1 MSQIKVT
8 NIAQT
13 NVSPEIL
20 ASHAAMMCYN
30 AETPE
35 LGRTIDVKKRLFDTG
50 HHSTLEHNYW
60 TFMIENIPVSSVI
73 FGLHLTAP
81 FYDTDQRS
89 GRFSKMY
96 DNPDMEDI
104 RHTLETYYP
113 DAEQKIITQACDF
126 IERGLKIY
134 ADNKNK
140 VTEMARDAIHRERP
154 NASDKY
160 VESNA
165 PKFAQE
171 QLRMFVS
178 MIAPTALDWTVD
190 LATICAFY
198 RTAWTP
204 FMRDTM
210 DKIAEQIKTEHPD
223 IAYMFDPNMRNTKLK
238 EPAFATQELNY
249 TPEAMGLICTKRIP
263 KYMGI
268 KTQPEFE
275 LLDYKYDDKLFQPN
289 KAQDMV
295 DVSQFDPDYMDNS
308 LMYVRSRIHIDT
320 GATMGQDQR
329 HRSIKRSK
337 PMFTGYF
344 YLPPLLD
351 KAGLKPTADNWMRD
365 FYNMVRNPEIPNGF
379 ATSIAPYGAMVE
391 YDKHADLNALI
402 HEQGKR
408 TCWCAQEA
416 IYHLACDLRR
426 ELAKQI
432 GENAAVLKYLT
443 PPCLS
448 MGHCVE
454 GNRYCGRPL
463 KDEIL
468 ANYFRDRQI

>member
-1 MSQIKVT
+1 MSQVKVT
-8 NIAQT
+8 KIAET
-13 NVSPEIL
+13 DKDPTTL
-20 ASHAAMMCYN
+20 ASHAARMCYT
-30 AETPE
+30 AESPK
-35 LGRTIDVKKRLFDTG
+35 LGDTIDVKKRLFDTG

-60 TFMIENIPVSSVI
+60 TFMIEDIPVSSVV

-96 DNPDMEDI
+96 DNPDMADI
-104 RHTLETYYP
+104 KNTLETYYP
-113 DAEQKIITQACDF
+113 KVQQRYITEASAF
-126 IERGLKIY
+126 INHGLNIY
-134 ADNKNK
+134 ANNKNK

-154 NASDKY
+154 NANDKY

-204 FMRDTM
+204 FMRDVM
-210 DKIAEQIKTEHPD
+210 DKIVANIKTTHPD
-223 IAYMFDPNMRNTKLK
+223 IAYMFDESARSTKDWSPK
-238 EPAFATQELNY
+238 FPDKYYGTR
-249 TPEAMGLICTKRIP
+249 KR
-263 KYMGI
+263 
-268 KTQPEFE
+268 PEF
-275 LLDYKYDDKLFQPN
+275 LLLNHYYRRCEFTENQSRDT
-289 KAQDMV
+289 V
-295 DVSQFDPDYMDNS
+295 DTLQFSPEYMDNS
-308 LMYVRSRIHIDT
+308 LMHVRSRIHIDA

-337 PMFTGYF
+337 PVFTGCF

-351 KAGLKPTADNWMRD
+351 KAGLKPTADTWMRD
-365 FYNMVRNPEIPNGF
+365 FYNMVNNPEF
-379 ATSIAPYGAMVE
+379 SRSMLTSISPYGAMVQ

-426 ELAKQI
+426 ALAEKI
-432 GENAAVLKYLT
+432 GTDAAVLDYLT

-454 GNRYCGRPL
+454 GPRYCGRSVAL
-463 KDEIL
+463 DKI
-468 ANYFRDRQI
+468 NGYFRDRQI

>member
-1 MSQIKVT
+1 MSEIKVT
-8 NIAQT
+8 KIAET
-13 NVSPEIL
+13 DVSPTIL
-20 ASHAAMMCYN
+20 ASHAATMCYN

-50 HHSTLEHNYW
+50 HHSTLEHNYF
-60 TFMIENIPVSSVI
+60 TFMIENIPVSSVV

-96 DNPDMEDI
+96 ENPDIADI
-104 RHTLETYYP
+104 KDTLETYYP
-113 DAEQKIITQACDF
+113 NVSQKNINGACDF
-126 IERGLKIY
+126 VERGLKVY
-134 ADNKNK
+134 ANNKNK

-154 NASDKY
+154 KASDKY

-165 PKFAQE
+165 PKLAQE

-204 FMRDTM
+204 FMRDVM
-210 DKIAEQIKTEHPD
+210 DKITTQIKTQHPD
-223 IAYMFDPNMRNTKLK
+223 IAYMFDESARSTGDWSPQ
-238 EPAFATQELNY
+238 FATMTQAGPA
-249 TPEAMGLICTKRIP
+249 TGLIAPKPQYAGTKTR
-263 KYMGI
+263 
-268 KTQPEFE
+268 PEFK
-275 LLDYKYDDKLFQPN
+275 LLDYKYNDRLFRENQSR
-289 KAQDMV
+289 DTV
-295 DVSQFDPDYMDNS
+295 DTLQFSPEYMDNS
-308 LMYVRSRIHIDT
+308 LMYVRSRIHVDA

-468 ANYFRDRQI
+468 ANYFRDREI

>member
-1 MSQIKVT
+1 MSEVKVSKV
-8 NIAQT
+8 AET
-13 NVSPEIL
+13 NVPPTIL
-20 ASHAAMMCYN
+20 ASHAARMCYT
-30 AETPE
+30 AESPK
-35 LGRTIDVKKRLFDTG
+35 LGDLIDVEKRLFNTG

-60 TFMIENIPVSSVI
+60 TFMIENIPVSSVV

-96 DNPDMEDI
+96 ENPDMADI
-104 RHTLETYYP
+104 KNTLETYYP
-113 DAEQKIITQACDF
+113 DAPAKNINKACDF
-126 IERGLKIY
+126 IENGLNVY
-134 ADNKNK
+134 ADNKDR
-140 VTEMARDAIHRERP
+140 VTEMARDAIRRERP
-154 NASDKY
+154 KASDKY

-204 FMRDTM
+204 FMRDVM
-210 DKIAEQIKTEHPD
+210 DKIAAQIKTEHPD
-223 IAYMFDPNMRNTKLK
+223 IAYMFPESARSTRDWSPKFPDKYYGTRKRPKFQL
-238 EPAFATQELNY
+238 LNY
-249 TPEAMGLICTKRIP
+249 YYSRCEFTENQSRDTVDTLQFSPE
-263 KYMGI
+263 
-268 KTQPEFE
+268 
-275 LLDYKYDDKLFQPN
+275 
-289 KAQDMV
+289 
-295 DVSQFDPDYMDNS
+295 YMDNS
-308 LMYVRSRIHIDT
+308 LMHVRSRIHVDA

-337 PMFTGYF
+337 PVFTGCF

-351 KAGLKPTADNWMRD
+351 KAGLKPVADTWMRD
-365 FYNMVRNPEIPNGF
+365 FYGMVQKPEFSNSML
-379 ATSIAPYGAMVE
+379 TSIAPYGAMVR

-426 ELAKQI
+426 ELEGKI
-432 GENAAVLKYLT
+432 GEDAAVLKYLT

-454 GNRYCGRPL
+454 GARYCGRDL
-463 KDEIL
+463 KNETL
-468 ANYFRDRQI
+468 EKYFRDRQI